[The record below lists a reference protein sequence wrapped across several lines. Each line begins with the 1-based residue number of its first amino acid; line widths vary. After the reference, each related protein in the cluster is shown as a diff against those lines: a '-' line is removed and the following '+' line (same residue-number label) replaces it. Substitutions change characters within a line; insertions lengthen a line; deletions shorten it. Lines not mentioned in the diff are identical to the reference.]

1 MPKPSH
7 RNKILAYQ
15 CAKCF
20 TTDALKL
27 AWFYGSQSVFSDC
40 LLCNKC
46 FKESFNQLTQETVK
60 AFLVDSKKS
69 NFKI

>member
-27 AWFYGSQSVFSDC
+27 AWFYGSQSVCSDC

-46 FKESFNQLTQETVK
+46 FKESFNQLTQTQKEEWG
-60 AFLVDSKKS
+60 FYEKK
-69 NFKI
+69 

>member
-1 MPKPSH
+1 MPNPST

-46 FKESFNQLTQETVK
+46 FKESFNQLTQTQKEEWSFYDK
-60 AFLVDSKKS
+60 NK
-69 NFKI
+69 